1 MFYLSQIKI
10 QLPKLRVAGSN
21 PVCRSK
27 YKALKISD
35 LKLIFNA
42 FIHPYTYTLTRK
54 KSYRECGFRHSRI
67 RLRTAAQLTD
77 RQQPGQQPRQQPIQP
92 TNQSTDRSTN

>member
-1 MFYLSQIKI
+1 
-10 QLPKLRVAGSN
+10 
-21 PVCRSK
+21 
-27 YKALKISD
+27 LKISD

-77 RQQPGQQPRQQPIQP
+77 RQQPGQQPIQP